1 MSTTPLAPCKF
12 VTEEA
17 DNAMPAT
24 TNVPRLSIVVNN
36 YNYAR
41 YLPEALDSAIRQ
53 LRHGDEIIV
62 VDDGS
67 TDDSPAVLQHYKGE
81 HGITV
86 IQQENHGQMRT
97 VRAGIEAARCDIIVL
112 LDSDDYFLDG
122 YLDRLRHIYM
132 AHPDVSYVFC
142 NAVLGG
148 DSTVGSN
155 SMRGILNRMELTPGE
170 VGTTKWATLLFHEFV
185 GVPTSGNSL
194 HRSLANDIITLPAT
208 VDETSIVSSRIAGLL
223 GISKIEQ
230 KKSGFT
236 ADGVIV
242 RSASLLQ
249 SRKYYDDRPGFLYRI
264 HGSNKYASTNRLG
277 RWYLRRR
284 LKKVFKGVVSRHF
297 GLTAVPTAVELR
309 EEILG
314 RSFGRHWFRRI
325 FIRGNYCRAILTSK
339 GSLMQKVTA
348 LKAALG
354 FDRPEYQRP

>member
-1 MSTTPLAPCKF
+1 MSLIMRTATKTDHAR
-12 VTEEA
+12 
-17 DNAMPAT
+17 PAGV
-24 TNVPRLSIVVNN
+24 NCPRLSVVVNN

-53 LRHGDEIIV
+53 LREGDEIVV

-67 TDDSPAVLQHYKGE
+67 TDGSPAVLAHYQTKY
-81 HGITV
+81 GINL
-86 IQQENHGQMRT
+86 IQQQNHGQMRA
-97 VRAGIEAARCDIIVL
+97 VRVGIEAARGDIIVL

-122 YLDRLRHIYM
+122 YLDRLRQIYM
-132 AHPDVSYVFC
+132 EHPDVSYVFC
-142 NAVLGG
+142 DAILGG
-148 DSTVGSN
+148 DSEAGSK
-155 SMRGILNRMELTPGE
+155 SMRGILDRMELTPGE

-194 HRSLANDIITLPAT
+194 HRSLANKIITLPAT
-208 VDETSIVSSRIAGLL
+208 VDETAVLSPGIAGIL
-223 GISKIEQ
+223 GISEIEQ

-249 SRKYYDDRPGFLYRI
+249 SRKYYDDRPGFMYRI

-284 LKKVFKGVVSRHF
+284 RKKVFKELVSRYF
-297 GLTAVPTAVELR
+297 GLSSIPTALELR

-314 RSFGRHWFRRI
+314 RSFGRHWFRH
-325 FIRGNYCRAILTSK
+325 FYIRANYCRAILGCK
-339 GSLMQKVTA
+339 GSFVQKVNA
-348 LKAALG
+348 LTAALG
-354 FDRPEYQRP
+354 FQRRRHRAP